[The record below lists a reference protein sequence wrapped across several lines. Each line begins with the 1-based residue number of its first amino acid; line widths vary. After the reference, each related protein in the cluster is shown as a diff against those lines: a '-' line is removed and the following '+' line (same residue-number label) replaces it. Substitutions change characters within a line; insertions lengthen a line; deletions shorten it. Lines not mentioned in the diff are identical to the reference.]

1 MRRRGRRVG
10 RDFKELH
17 RILSTKREE
26 MEAGRPSVINSIDSK
41 AWD

>member
-10 RDFKELH
+10 RNFKELH
-17 RILSTKREE
+17 RILSMKREE
-26 MEAGRPSVINSIDSK
+26 MEAGRPSVINSIDSE